1 VYEHD
6 GQTYAVRAAVSTKVR
21 REGDSRTETKEDAQA
36 IHGHVDNG
44 YGELLD
50 EGSGEEVEQREQPPY
65 THEESVVDDGVCAVS
80 RTCDVVA
87 SHGCHD
93 DGADE
98 LSGVSDGS
106 CLYVVGDGYTPA
118 RHGGPWTEPWTPF

>member
-1 VYEHD
+1 
-6 GQTYAVRAAVSTKVR
+6 VSTKVR
-21 REGDSRTETKEDAQA
+21 REGDGRTETKENAQA

-44 YGELLD
+44 DGELLD
-50 EGSGEEVEQREQPPY
+50 EGSGEEVKQREQPPY
-65 THEESVVDDGVCAVS
+65 TNEEGVVDDGMCAVS
-80 RTCDVVA
+80 RTCDIVA
-87 SHGCHD
+87 GHSCHD

-106 CLYVVGDGYTPA
+106 RLSVVGDGYTPA

>member
-1 VYEHD
+1 
-6 GQTYAVRAAVSTKVR
+6 VSTKVR

-44 YGELLD
+44 DRELLD

-98 LSGVSDGS
+98 LSGVSDGP
-106 CLYVVGDGYTPA
+106 CLYVVGDGIHTCQA
-118 RHGGPWTEPWTPF
+118 RRPMDRTLDTILILDVVDEEVMR